1 MVNFKIDTKIIFI
14 LILAGALIASI
25 IFRPQK
31 PIETY
36 EDEINTLK
44 EKNKQLILS
53 NDSISHLNNKLQ
65 IEIDKILV
73 VIDSTKVLL
82 KGTEDKLENLEKKRN
97 EVSNIVNSLHADD
110 VASTISDYLK
120 RRGKDTDQ

>member
-1 MVNFKIDTKIIFI
+1 MFNIKIDTKIVFI
-14 LILAGALIASI
+14 LILAAALIASI
-25 IFRPQK
+25 IFRPAK

-36 EDEINTLK
+36 EEEINALK

-53 NDSISHLNNKLQ
+53 NDSIAQLNNNLQ

-110 VASTISDYLK
+110 VTSTLSDYLK
-120 RRGKDTDQ
+120 RRGKDTD